1 MVVFAICHC
10 LTLEHFSHRPLY
22 TYLITAI
29 RFYVCPNLTY
39 NCYVIAP
46 SIICISPRPC
56 VITYFKQY
64 VIQCNNNL
72 SLPSQLHFFL
82 SLLYPINCWLL
93 LHMLYIVFQPLY
105 DHYIS
110 AILYHTFYHCLS
122 LKHFCNCCFT
132 DLPFNFFTHHI
143 LHKKKFEDI
152 KGVIIIRNSRKD
164 R

>member
-1 MVVFAICHC
+1 MSEVTVLPLTLSALLHNIVVVFAICHC

-72 SLPSQLHFFL
+72 SLPSQLHFVVTAL
-82 SLLYPINCWLL
+82 PYQLL
-93 LHMLYIVFQPLY
+93 IVITYAIHCVPAPL
-105 DHYIS
+105 
-110 AILYHTFYHCLS
+110 
-122 LKHFCNCCFT
+122 
-132 DLPFNFFTHHI
+132 
-143 LHKKKFEDI
+143 
-152 KGVIIIRNSRKD
+152 
-164 R
+164 